1 MTPAGGAGRRTT
13 VSAGLALVLGTAFA
27 IGAEAQQLGHADR
40 PAAWIAGDFLGGWTF
55 LVTGAIAWVRRPGNR
70 LGPLLLAIGAT
81 WFVGTWGRSNVELV
95 SHVARSFQGIYEPLL
110 GVLALAYPSGRI
122 AGRLERLVAGAW
134 LLEQAGWI
142 VTQLVLLRP
151 LSWYGCATCPETID
165 AYIANRDLLERVG
178 PISLA
183 LATGLA
189 LGVVV
194 LAARRLLAVGPA
206 GRRRLVPVALTAFAV
221 GIGTVGAG
229 AYRLLVQEGLFSDPR
244 IAALYYATLLLAAVG
259 VLAGLLQDRLAR
271 TAVAELVI
279 DLRGGAGGGTPDPR
293 RLRDALARALGDP
306 TLELFLADGPDGYAG
321 IDGLP
326 ASLPPP
332 TARRAVTWIEGA
344 DASRDGDG
352 RVGAI
357 VHDPSLLDDPGL
369 VAAVT
374 AAVRLEA
381 DNRKLAAE
389 VQRQLEELRASRAR
403 IITATDSERRRV
415 ERDLH
420 DGAQQRLVALSME
433 LGRLRAATA
442 ETTEPGMR
450 EALGGLSADLERAI
464 EELRELARG
473 ILPPILTDAGL
484 GAAVE
489 SLALR
494 APLPVQAAV
503 HLPDRLPLAHESTLY
518 FVIAE
523 GLANV
528 ARHAGATRATVRV
541 SVGHGRVRAEVADD
555 GRGGASPEGGSGL
568 QGLADRVG
576 ALGGTLS
583 VDSIPGE
590 GTRLAAELPL
600 PE

>member
-1 MTPAGGAGRRTT
+1 MSSRRTA
-13 VSAGLALVLGTAFA
+13 VLATLVLAAGTAF
-27 IGAEAQQLGHADR
+27 GFGGELQQLGPTGR
-40 PAAWIAGDFLGGWTF
+40 PAVWLVGDFLGGWTF
-55 LVTGAIAWVRRPGNR
+55 LVTGAIAWLRRPGSR
-70 LGPLLLAIGAT
+70 IGPLLLGVGIT
-81 WFVGTWGRSNVELV
+81 WFVGTWNQSDVEWIVHL
-95 SHVARSFQGIYEPLL
+95 ARSFQGFYEPLL
-110 GVLALAYPSGRI
+110 GVLVLAYPSGRLV
-122 AGRLERLVAGAW
+122 GRVTRAVAVAW
-134 LLEQAGWI
+134 LAEQTAWAI
-142 VTQLVLLRP
+142 AQLVLLRP
-151 LSWYGCATCPETID
+151 LSWYACPTCPGSVD
-165 AYIANRDLLERVG
+165 AFVADRELLEVVA

-189 LGVVV
+189 SLVVL
-194 LAARRLLAVGPA
+194 LAARRLLRAGPA
-206 GRRRLVPVALTAFAV
+206 GRRRLAPVALAALAV
-221 GIGTVGAG
+221 LIGTVGSG
-229 AYRLLVQEGLFSDPR
+229 VYRLVVDVRVFDDAR
-244 IAALYYATLLLAAVG
+244 VAAVYYVVLMLAAVA

-279 DLRGGAGGGTPDPR
+279 DLRGEAGAGTPDPR

-306 TLELFLADGPDGYAG
+306 TLELYLADRAAGAPGYVD
-321 IDGLP
+321 IDGASARLP
-326 ASLPPP
+326 GP
-332 TARRAVTWIEGA
+332 TARRAVTRIG
-344 DASRDGDG
+344 GDLD

-381 DNRKLAAE
+381 DNRQLTAE
-389 VQRQLEELRASRAR
+389 VDRQMAELRASRAR
-403 IITATDSERRRV
+403 IVTATDAERRRV

-433 LGRLRAATA
+433 LGRLRTA
-442 ETTEPGMR
+442 SA
-450 EALGGLSADLERAI
+450 EAKDPVLVGALSGVASELEAAI

-494 APLPVQAAV
+494 APLPVDAEV
-503 HLPDRLPLAHESTLY
+503 ELSGRLPRPIESTLY

-528 ARHAGATRATVRV
+528 ARHAGATRATVRI
-541 SVGHGRVRAEVADD
+541 SLASGNVRAEVADD
-555 GRGGASPEGGSGL
+555 GRGGAAADRGSGI

-576 ALGGTLS
+576 ALGGTLH
-583 VDSIPGE
+583 VDSVPGG
-590 GTRLAAELPL
+590 GTRLSAELPL
-600 PE
+600 PA